1 VKKYLDGFEIMF
13 KIDCMTLEMACLVK
27 RLNWPKSVNEGRTP
41 LNAEGRL
48 RGRLVDEGYITVRKG
63 LRCQL

>member
-1 VKKYLDGFEIMF
+1 VKKYLDRFEIVF

-48 RGRLVDEGYITVRKG
+48 RGRLVD
-63 LRCQL
+63 